1 MRPAKPSLPP
11 SPQVPTPAWRE
22 FKDLQEWEKYG
33 QERPVGDKVS
43 TFVDQLFD
51 TLENFPGGWLAVTSM
66 EKLFNWSNPGE
77 SG

>member
-1 MRPAKPSLPP
+1 MKP
-11 SPQVPTPAWRE
+11 PTPQIPAPVWSE
-22 FKDLQEWEKYG
+22 FKDLQEWEKHG
-33 QERPVGDKVS
+33 QKRAVGDEVS